1 MLADYISFYRS
12 ILAGDLDCTMRLVS
26 EGGSILRH
34 LGEIEDLQK
43 KVRNLTEVEMDAEDG
58 FLPDYED

>member
-1 MLADYISFYRS
+1 
-12 ILAGDLDCTMRLVS
+12 MRLVS
-26 EGGSILRH
+26 EGGSIRRH